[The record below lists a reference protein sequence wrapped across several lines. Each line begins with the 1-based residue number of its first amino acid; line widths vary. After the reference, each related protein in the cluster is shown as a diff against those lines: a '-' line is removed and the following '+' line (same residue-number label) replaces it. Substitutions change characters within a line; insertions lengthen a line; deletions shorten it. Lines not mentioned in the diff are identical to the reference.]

1 MSDQVTISIVST
13 VGIMFAAF
21 MSYLGIKSKV
31 RAARG
36 APIPDEEE
44 RIAEGKKE
52 IAADPDG
59 WADRVLRSNE
69 QLIRRVEAA
78 ENRAAA
84 AEKRA
89 DEVQT
94 AFDAFKRE
102 DRQRQGALARW
113 LGRIMAAWGVDHE
126 MPYPEGNDAVILA
139 DIIPFALE
147 ATQPRRPPRP
157 GERPQ

>member
-1 MSDQVTISIVST
+1 MSDQVITSIVVAISA
-13 VGIMFAAF
+13 MFGAF
-21 MSYLGIKSKV
+21 MAYLGIRARV
-31 RAARG
+31 RSAR
-36 APIPDEEE
+36 AEPVQEEDE
-44 RIAEGKKE
+44 RIAVGKAQ

-69 QLIRRVEAA
+69 QLLTRVEAA
-78 ENRAAA
+78 EKRAAA

-89 DEVQT
+89 DEVQN
-94 AFDAFKRE
+94 AFDTFKRE

-113 LGRIMAAWGVDHE
+113 LGRIMADWGVADD
-126 MPYPEGNDAVILA
+126 MPYPEGRDAEILA

-157 GERPQ
+157 RPG

>member
-1 MSDQVTISIVST
+1 MSDQVLISLFTT
-13 VGIMFAAF
+13 VGVMFAAF
-21 MSYLGIKSKV
+21 MTFLGIRARV
-31 RAARG
+31 RSAR
-36 APIPDEEE
+36 AEPVEDEEE
-44 RIAEGKKE
+44 RIAVGKAQ

-69 QLIRRVEAA
+69 QLIKRVEAA

-89 DEVQT
+89 DEVQS

-113 LGRIMAAWGVDHE
+113 LGRIMAAWGVDHD
-126 MPYPEGNDAVILA
+126 MPYPEGRDAEILA

-147 ATQPRRPPRP
+147 ATQPRRPR
-157 GERPQ
+157 RNAT

>member
-1 MSDQVTISIVST
+1 MSDQVITSIVVAISA
-13 VGIMFAAF
+13 MFGAF
-21 MSYLGIKSKV
+21 MAYLGIRARV
-31 RAARG
+31 RSAR
-36 APIPDEEE
+36 AEPVQEEDE
-44 RIAEGKKE
+44 RIAVGKAQ

-69 QLIRRVEAA
+69 QLLTRVEAA
-78 ENRAAA
+78 EKRAAS

-89 DEVQT
+89 DEVQG
-94 AFDAFKRE
+94 AFDTFKRE

-113 LGRIMAAWGVDHE
+113 LGRIMADWGVADD
-126 MPYPEGNDAVILA
+126 MPYPEGRDAEILA

-157 GERPQ
+157 RPG

>member
-1 MSDQVTISIVST
+1 MSDQVITSIVVAISA
-13 VGIMFAAF
+13 MFGAF
-21 MSYLGIKSKV
+21 MAYLGIRARV
-31 RAARG
+31 RSAR
-36 APIPDEEE
+36 AEPVQEEDE
-44 RIAEGKKE
+44 RIAVGKAQ

-69 QLIRRVEAA
+69 QLLTRVEAA
-78 ENRAAA
+78 EKRAAA

-89 DEVQT
+89 DEVQG
-94 AFDAFKRE
+94 AFDTFKRE

-113 LGRIMAAWGVDHE
+113 LGRIMADWGVADD
-126 MPYPEGNDAVILA
+126 MPYPEGRDAEILA

-157 GERPQ
+157 RPG

>member
-1 MSDQVTISIVST
+1 MSDQVITSIVVAVSA
-13 VGIMFAAF
+13 MFAAF
-21 MSYLGIKSKV
+21 MTYLGIRAKV
-31 RAARG
+31 LSARAA
-36 APIPDEEE
+36 PVPEEEE
-44 RIAEGKKE
+44 RIAVGKAQ

-69 QLIRRVEAA
+69 QLLTRVEAA
-78 ENRAAA
+78 EKRAAA

-94 AFDAFKRE
+94 AFDEFKRE

-113 LGRIMAAWGVDHE
+113 LGRIMSAWGVDEH
-126 MPYPEGNDAVILA
+126 MPYPDGRDAEILA

-157 GERPQ
+157 RPG

>member
-1 MSDQVTISIVST
+1 MSDQVAVSIVST

-21 MSYLGIKSKV
+21 MTYLGIQAKV
-31 RAARG
+31 RSARG
-36 APIPDEEE
+36 AAVPDEEE
-44 RIAEGKKE
+44 RIAEGKAQ

-69 QLIRRVEAA
+69 QLITRVEAA
-78 ENRAAA
+78 ESRAAA

-89 DEVQT
+89 DEVQA
-94 AFDAFKRE
+94 AFDTFKRE

-113 LGRIMAAWGVDHE
+113 LGRIMAAWNVEHE
-126 MPYPEGNDAVILA
+126 MPYPEGRDAEILA

-147 ATQPRRPPRP
+147 ATQPRRPR
-157 GERPQ
+157 RAAT

>member
-1 MSDQVTISIVST
+1 MSDQVAISVVST
-13 VGIMFAAF
+13 VGIMFAAL
-21 MSYLGIKSKV
+21 MTYLGIRAKV
-31 RAARG
+31 RSARG
-36 APIPDEEE
+36 ASLPDEEE
-44 RIAEGKKE
+44 RIADGKAQ

-69 QLIRRVEAA
+69 QLITRVEAA
-78 ENRAAA
+78 EKRAAA
-84 AEKRA
+84 AETRA
-89 DEVQT
+89 DDVQK

-113 LGRIMAAWGVDHE
+113 LGRIMAAWGIDHD

-147 ATQPRRPPRP
+147 ATQPRRPSRP
-157 GERPQ
+157 A